1 MKKSNSRGKHLIV
14 RKSKKNKT
22 KKVILYMTLSL
33 IVFTI
38 IILNIPRQKKEM
50 EMYEPSNGITE
61 ETMSVAEG
69 IMAVDM
75 PDKIGD
81 FDVIGQLVIEKI
93 NFNNYILSKTT
104 EDSLNSSITK
114 FYGPQIN
121 QKGNFCITGHNT
133 KESLFKNLKEL
144 EKEDTFYMIAKES
157 KQKVVYQIYDKYT
170 VNPTDL
176 KCLNQDTNKREV
188 TLITCNPR
196 RLN

>member
-14 RKSKKNKT
+14 RKSMKNKT

-157 KQKVVYQIYDKYT
+157 NQKVVYQIYDKYT

>member
-157 KQKVVYQIYDKYT
+157 NQKFVYQIYDKYT

>member
-1 MKKSNSRGKHLIV
+1 MALV
-14 RKSKKNKT
+14 F
-22 KKVILYMTLSL
+22 

-38 IILNIPRQKKEM
+38 IILNIPEQKKEM
-50 EMYEPSNGITE
+50 EMYEQSNGITE

-75 PDKIGD
+75 PDKIGN
-81 FDVIGQLVIEKI
+81 FDVIGQLVIDKI

-121 QKGNFCITGHNT
+121 QKGNLCITGHNT
-133 KESLFKNLKEL
+133 KESLFKNLKKL
-144 EKEDTFYMIAKES
+144 EKKDTFYMIAKEN

>member
-1 MKKSNSRGKHLIV
+1 MALV
-14 RKSKKNKT
+14 
-22 KKVILYMTLSL
+22 L

-38 IILNIPRQKKEM
+38 IILNIPKQRKKM
-50 EMYEPSNGITE
+50 ETYEQSNEITE

-69 IMAVDM
+69 IIAVDM
-75 PDKIGD
+75 PDKMGN

-93 NFNNYILSKTT
+93 DFNNYILSKTT

-133 KESLFKNLKEL
+133 KESLFKNLKKL
-144 EKEDTFYMIAKES
+144 EKEDTFYMIDKENN
-157 KQKVVYQIYDKYT
+157 QKVVYQIYDKYT
-170 VNPTDL
+170 VNPTNL

-196 RLN
+196 RLNETYH

>member
-157 KQKVVYQIYDKYT
+157 NQKVVYQIYDKYT